1 MTLDQIRKTDAAA
14 QDVDWNY
21 DVAFCRNLGLV
32 SPEEQQRLRR
42 ARVAIAGMGGVGGF
56 HLVTLARLGIGAF
69 HMADP
74 DHFEVANFNRQRGGL
89 MRNVGRLKTEAMADE
104 ARQINPELDLK
115 LFPSAID
122 EHNVE
127 AFLDGVDIFI
137 DGVDFFCIDARRLL
151 FREARKRGIWALT
164 AGPLG
169 FGTAWL
175 VFDPR
180 GMSFDEYFDLHA
192 GLSRTQQVAAMAVG
206 LCPAA
211 THMPYMDLKY
221 VDLKSGRGPSAGLA
235 CHLSGGVA
243 AAQVLKILLQRGK
256 IRAAPWYHQFDAY
269 RQILKRGYLWWGN
282 RHPLQ
287 RLKRAVLCR
296 RLEREAVT

>member
-1 MTLDQIRKTDAAA
+1 MTLDQIHSVPATDT
-14 QDVDWNY
+14 QWSY
-21 DVAFCRNLGLV
+21 DVAFCRNLGLI
-32 SPEEQQRLRR
+32 SRDEQQRLRASR
-42 ARVAIAGMGGVGGF
+42 IAIAGMGGVGGF

-69 HMADP
+69 NIADP

-89 MRNVGRLKTEAMADE
+89 LRNVGRAKTDAMAEE

-115 LFPSAID
+115 LFPDAID
-122 EHNVE
+122 MHNVDR
-127 AFLDGVDIFI
+127 FLDGVDVFI
-137 DGVDFFCIDARRLL
+137 DGVDFFCIEARRLL
-151 FREARKRGIWALT
+151 FREARRRGIWALT

-175 VFDPR
+175 IFDPQ
-180 GMSFDEYFDLHA
+180 GMSFDDYFDLRD
-192 GLSRTQQVAAMAVG
+192 GMPMLQQVAAMAVG

-235 CHLSGGVA
+235 CHISGGVA
-243 AAQVLKILLQRGK
+243 AAQVVKILLGRGPVLS
-256 IRAAPWYHQFDAY
+256 APWYHQFDAY

-282 RHPLQ
+282 RHPWQ
-287 RLKRAVLCR
+287 RLKRSILSR
-296 RLEREAVT
+296 RLEKEAVT